1 MPKSIFLFKLNN
13 NFCSLEKDNNLE
25 IILDIYLKSKENE
38 FYKEQFKL
46 MMDVIDSN
54 IIKNNIISNF
64 NNKSNFYIYEDK
76 CIFKNIYKNKEEII
90 YFNKNFILID
100 YEDDKSILLD
110 YLSLYFID
118 LIAIDILEEKIYPL
132 HLVKNTI
139 LV

>member
-13 NFCSLEKDNNLE
+13 NFSSLEKDNNLE
-25 IILDIYLKSKENE
+25 IILDIFLKSNENK
-38 FYKEQFKL
+38 FYKKQFNL
-46 MMDVIDSN
+46 MMDEIDSN
-54 IIKNNIISNF
+54 IIRNNIISNF
-64 NNKSNFYIYEDK
+64 NTKSNFYIYEDK

-90 YFNKNFILID
+90 YFNKNFIQIN
-100 YEDDKSILLD
+100 YDDEKSILLD

-118 LIAIDILEEKIYPL
+118 LILIDLLEEKIYPL

>member
-1 MPKSIFLFKLNN
+1 MPKSIFLFNLNN